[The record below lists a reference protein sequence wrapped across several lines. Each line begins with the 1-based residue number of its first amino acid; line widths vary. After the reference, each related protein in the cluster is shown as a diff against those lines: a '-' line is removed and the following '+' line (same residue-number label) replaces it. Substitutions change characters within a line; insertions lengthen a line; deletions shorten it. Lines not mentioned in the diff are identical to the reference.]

1 MAGALLQLVAYGA
14 QDLYITGQPQITF
27 FKVVYRRY
35 TNFAMESIE
44 QTFNGSVGV
53 GRRVT
58 VTVSRSGDLL
68 GQILLEMNI
77 TVPANLPATTRIGF
91 ELIDNIEL
99 EIGGQVIDRHYG
111 EWMAIW
117 TSLTLPRDKAQMLDA
132 LLARQGHF
140 AATGQVVYV
149 PLQFWFCNNPGL
161 ALPLIALQYHE
172 VKLNITF
179 KASPPILPLG
189 NNTASQIGG
198 QFLFSTINS
207 MRVWCDYVFL
217 DTDERRR
224 FAQMSHEYLIEQV
237 QTANPISFSRG
248 LTNRQ
253 MQTELYLNHPTKCLV
268 WVGQQAKGGNNA
280 NDAAGDF
287 TAATG
292 ITALKTIYESRID
305 APSNDTPAAPNNAAP
320 TYGYATNM
328 TMQCRTGLLQFNG
341 TDRFKIREG
350 SYFTQYQ
357 RFKHFDGYNSTALT
371 AAHIY
376 SFALK
381 PGEHQPSGTCNF
393 SRIDS
398 AVLLTEWWAG
408 VDAAPATR
416 TVATS
421 TVNITY
427 RIYGVNYNILRI
439 VSGMG
444 GVAYS
449 N

>member
-44 QTFNGSVGV
+44 QTFNGTVGL

-58 VTVSRSGDLL
+58 VTISRSGDLL
-68 GQILLEMNI
+68 GQILLQLSV
-77 TVPANLPATTRIGF
+77 TAGATATILGF
-91 ELIDNIEL
+91 ETIDNIEL

-117 TSLTLPRDKAQMLDA
+117 CALTYPTDKYSLLCDLLRPR
-132 LLARQGHF
+132 GHF
-140 AATGQVVYV
+140 DNAGAQNTVYV

-161 ALPLIALQYHE
+161 TLPLIALQYHE

-179 KASPPILPLG
+179 KTLVPTVQH
-189 NNTASQIGG
+189 TAAQVTAANAMATEITG
-198 QFLFSTINS
+198 

-237 QTANPISFSRG
+237 QTANPITLRRPAGAVNAYAPNVS
-248 LTNRQ
+248 L
-253 MQTELYLNHPTKCLV
+253 QTELYMNHPTKCLI
-268 WVGQQAKGGNNA
+268 WVARTVGADNVASVLSARSVQQGDTLVDEGGNVA
-280 NDAAGDF
+280 NINTRKQCVDA
-287 TAATG
+287 
-292 ITALKTIYESRID
+292 
-305 APSNDTPAAPNNAAP
+305 
-320 TYGYATNM
+320 
-328 TMQCRTGLLQFNG
+328 LLQFNG
-341 TDRFKIREG
+341 TDRFKRREG

-357 RFKHFDGYNSTALT
+357 RYKHFGGYDTSNSVQITG
-371 AAHIY
+371 AHIY

-398 AVLLTEWWAG
+398 AVLLTTWRG
-408 VDAAPATR
+408 
-416 TVATS
+416 
-421 TVNITY
+421 TY
-427 RIYGVNYNILRI
+427 SNGGALTDNVLIYGVNYNILRI

>member
-27 FKVVYRRY
+27 FKLVYRRY

-58 VTVSRSGDLL
+58 VTISRSGDLL
-68 GQILLEMNI
+68 GQILLEMGI
-77 TVPANLPATTRIGF
+77 TVGGNATQVPLSTRIGF

-117 TSLTLPRDKAQMLDA
+117 TQLTLSRDKAQMLDS
-132 LLARQGHF
+132 LLCRQGHF
-140 AATGQVVYV
+140 NAAGTDQDTVYV

-179 KASPPILPLG
+179 KGTAPVFITADG
-189 NNTASQIGG
+189 ANTRAY
-198 QFLFSTINS
+198 FLYTAINS
-207 MRVWCDYVFL
+207 MRVWCDYIFL

-237 QTANPISFSRG
+237 QTANPTTFTRG
-248 LTNRQ
+248 TNVRQ
-253 MQTELYLNHPTKCLV
+253 LQTELYLNHPTKCLI
-268 WVGQQAKGGNNA
+268 WVGQQTSN
-280 NDAAGDF
+280 
-287 TAATG
+287 ATG
-292 ITALKTIYESRID
+292 TNEANVVANGTLKTIYESRID
-305 APSNDTPAAPNNAAP
+305 APGLNAGGVLV
-320 TYGYATNM
+320 YDYASTR
-328 TMQCRTGLLQFNG
+328 TMQCRTALLQFNG

-357 RFKHFDGYNSTALT
+357 RYKHFEGFTSNALT

-398 AVLLTEWWAG
+398 AVLLTEWYAG
-408 VDAAPATR
+408 ATPADANANINTQTA
-416 TVATS
+416 
-421 TVNITY
+421 NITY
-427 RIYGVNYNILRI
+427 RIYAVNYNILRI